1 MITFLT
7 GLPGG
12 GKTLLTVSKLLM
24 PLIGATETWENEDG
38 EMVTTKRVIYTNIR
52 GLLLDHEFID
62 YERASKWHEWCKPG
76 DVIVLDECQKLFVRR
91 PNGAKVPDYVHELEE
106 HRGKHSVDFILITQH
121 PMLIDGHV
129 QNLVGRHLHLRR
141 VANMNLSVVYEWD
154 SCSKTLL
161 YKNAITKSPWRF
173 DKKAMQLYK
182 SARAHTKQP
191 RKIPGLVWFILA
203 GFCGA
208 AYAFP
213 TLKDRLSERIT
224 GKPAQVAQ
232 SDAAPGQKSEYVK
245 DGIKYTV
252 ETTTTQVSPLPL
264 PTASSPLQA
273 SAMLAAGCIA
283 TVAQGCKCFDQVGKK
298 VDSDP
303 AMCPSTTAK
312 PGEDLQYI
320 RETPALVAPSQQQPE
335 LISFGGTAR
344 GVIN

>member
-1 MITFLT
+1 MITLLT

-24 PLIGATETWENEDG
+24 PLIGATETWENDDG

-62 YERASKWHEWCKPG
+62 YERAAKWHEWCKPG

-203 GFCGA
+203 GFAGA

-213 TLKDRLSERIT
+213 TLKDRLSDRIS
-224 GKPAQVAQ
+224 GKPAEVAQ
-232 SDAAPGQKSEYVK
+232 ANDAPGQKSEYVK
-245 DGIKYTV
+245 DGVKYTV
-252 ETTTTQVSPLPL
+252 ETTTTQASPM
-264 PTASSPLQA
+264 PLQA
-273 SAMLAAGCIA
+273 ASEPIQAAPQLAGCIRLA
-283 TVAQGCKCFDQVGKK
+283 ERCNCYDQSGAKYK
-298 VDSDP
+298 VEPAICLENAAPEVTPKVVLDLPHTPKPFDP
-303 AMCPSTTAK
+303 AERDVMAFMHP
-312 PGEDLQYI
+312 
-320 RETPALVAPSQQQPE
+320 
-335 LISFGGTAR
+335 GTAGR
-344 GVIN
+344 